1 MVFSAR
7 SPLVAL
13 SPSLVAQGVV
23 LRPEAPEDD
32 PFLIALYRTT
42 RERELDMVPDWSEE
56 QKQAFVLFQFNAQR
70 HHYRTV
76 LEKVAFD
83 VIERAGEP
91 IGRLYSQELNT
102 QLHIVDIALVPEVRG
117 QGLGGAILESL
128 GFHAAKAGKPVG
140 IFVESYNPA
149 RHLYDRLGFQPIG
162 EQDIYL
168 EMERPVEVALARGAV
183 A

>member
-1 MVFSAR
+1 MLLSAR
-7 SPLVAL
+7 SPLVVLA
-13 SPSLVAQGVV
+13 PSLVAQGIR
-23 LRPEAPEDD
+23 LRAELPEDD

-42 RERELDMVPDWSEE
+42 RESELDMLPDWSEE

-76 LEKVAFD
+76 LENVAFD
-83 VIERAGEP
+83 VIERHGEP
-91 IGRLYSQELNT
+91 IGRLYSQELRS
-102 QLHIVDIALVPEVRG
+102 QLHIVDIALSPEVRG

-128 GFHAAKAGKPVG
+128 GFHAARAGKALG

-149 RHLYDRLGFQPIG
+149 RHLYDRLGFQSIG
-162 EQDIYL
+162 EQHIYV
-168 EMERPVEVALARGAV
+168 EMERPVEVALARGEV